1 MLGRLKHRL
10 LKLFE
15 YLCTLNTVTDTGFK
29 NPWTLGNQVPVG
41 SKIWSKKPCERQN
54 APLYPQSSS
63 FILQEGG
70 RINFFVYFV
79 QDCACVVVNPCVS
92 RKYINQ
98 PSAKSSLILFKLH
111 TPEWEHAHRTGYF
124 IMKVV
129 QQGL

>member
-1 MLGRLKHRL
+1 MR
-10 LKLFE
+10 
-15 YLCTLNTVTDTGFK
+15 
-29 NPWTLGNQVPVG
+29 
-41 SKIWSKKPCERQN
+41 KPKR
-54 APLYPQSSS
+54 AIISPTSS